1 MRIENLFIFVDKDTN
16 MKKDSNVLVVW
27 PFDDSTTFL
36 SKIIDTIPNKTV
48 IRGNVSKNELR
59 CIIPTFH
66 TIILMGHGSPNG
78 LFSVGQFTPDTEG
91 YIIDE
96 SVAELLRS
104 KKLITIWCHA
114 NQFVEKFKLKGFSS
128 SMFCSEYS
136 ECFYVGVKGVKEGMV
151 EKSNEAF
158 ASIMS
163 KYINEDINTIHKNV
177 IQEYGM
183 LGEINPVAAYN
194 NERLLVF

>member
-1 MRIENLFIFVDKDTN
+1 
-16 MKKDSNVLVVW
+16 MKKVLVVW
-27 PFDDSTTFL
+27 PFDISTTFL
-36 SKIIDTIPNKTV
+36 GKIIEIIPNKTV

-59 CIIPTFH
+59 SMISTFH

-78 LFSVGQFTPDTEG
+78 LFSVGQFGSNTNG

-96 SVAELLRS
+96 SMVEPLRN

-114 NQFVEKFKLKGFSS
+114 NQFVERFKLKGFSS

-136 ECFYVGVKGVKEGMV
+136 ECSYVGVKGVKKGMV
-151 EKSNEAF
+151 EESNDAF

-163 KYINEDINTIHKNV
+163 KYINKSLNAIHKNV
-177 IQEYGM
+177 TQEYGM
-183 LGEINPVAAYN
+183 LGEINPVASYN
-194 NERLLVF
+194 NERLLIF

>member
-1 MRIENLFIFVDKDTN
+1 
-16 MKKDSNVLVVW
+16 
-27 PFDDSTTFL
+27 
-36 SKIIDTIPNKTV
+36 
-48 IRGNVSKNELR
+48 
-59 CIIPTFH
+59 
-66 TIILMGHGSPNG
+66 
-78 LFSVGQFTPDTEG
+78 
-91 YIIDE
+91 
-96 SVAELLRS
+96 
-104 KKLITIWCHA
+104 
-114 NQFVEKFKLKGFSS
+114 
-128 SMFCSEYS
+128 MFCSEYS